1 MAQSDVQALNK
12 LIFQHGEIQI
22 SPQFLHALNR
32 RKPEIFSPKGQLKPP
47 DSGYQIYM
55 TGYAGHVYKLEEEKE
70 YSVQLRKSIDQLRAL
85 PRPDFGGHKL
95 IGSVDTRMVVSPFFK
110 IWYKIHSGQV
120 LIFNIEAVDAVQRQR
135 AILEKPALYTVR
147 KVGPVWQLVGKTE
160 HITTTYAAVNGQ
172 SNNLAKATWLMGL
185 HLQAEF
191 GKSKITEYTLFHN
204 PSVGGV
210 GDSWES
216 LRDKLGF
223 TTPVSKQFSMVLQSA
238 QKNFEGDIKW
248 VAHSQGGVIF
258 AEGVRYFLNGNSS
271 TALLGGANGLFKNK
285 EKISLNKH
293 SVAFHGNANNSY
305 RSQFLLDRASI
316 EVLAVRGNENDFVY
330 NILGMN
336 AACGWHVIR
345 SVAYANHVFAGSVQ
359 QSPHTT
365 LQDSKKFNQTMQYG
379 PGKGRNA
386 LQRGVEQT
394 EVFAVTH
401 NVMGYI
407 PNFLI

>member
-1 MAQSDVQALNK
+1 MAISDVQSTNR
-12 LIFQHGEIQI
+12 LIFQNGTIQV
-22 SPQFLHALNR
+22 SPQHLLMLNHQ
-32 RKPEIFSPKGQLKPP
+32 KPSMYIPNGHTKPP
-47 DSGYQIYM
+47 ATGYKVYL
-55 TGYAGHVYKLEEEKE
+55 TGYANYVLKIEKT
-70 YSVQLRKSIDQLRAL
+70 YQQTFNLDRAINQLRSL
-85 PRPDFGGHKL
+85 PRPTFGGHTL
-95 IGSVDTRMVVSPFFK
+95 IGSSDTRLFSSPVFN

-120 LIFNIEAVDAVQRQR
+120 IIFNIEPVDTVQRER
-135 AILEKPALYTVR
+135 ARLEKPALY
-147 KVGPVWQLVGKTE
+147 KVKKEGVAWKLIGKTE
-160 HITTTYAAVNGQ
+160 EVTTAYAAVNGQ

-191 GKSKITEYTLFHN
+191 KGSKVKEYTLFHN

-258 AEGVRYFLNGNSS
+258 AESVRYFLNGNSS
-271 TALLGGANGLFKNK
+271 TALLGTNGRFKNK

-336 AACGWHVIR
+336 AASSWHVVR
-345 SVAYANHVFAGSVQ
+345 SLAYANHVFAGSVQ

-365 LQDSKKFNQTMQYG
+365 LQDTKKFNQTMQYG